1 MTVRTFAIALLIIG
15 ALLPII
21 GWWASSPV
29 AFVGPALL
37 LLGVLLLWTRRQH
50 GR

>member
-21 GWWASSPV
+21 GWWTASPV

-37 LLGVLLLWTRRQH
+37 LLGVLLLRTGRQH

>member
-1 MTVRTFAIALLIIG
+1 MSVRTLAIALLIAG

-21 GWWASSPV
+21 GWQTESPV
-29 AFVGPALL
+29 GFVGPALL
-37 LLGVLLLWTRRQH
+37 LLGGLLLWTRKRH